1 MTIESDMVTLW
12 YHSRSHSAASKQF
25 SFLKNPKLLTQIF
38 MCFLFAT
45 KAELGYDTNIMRA
58 PDGHYIYKIP
68 QKDKKT
74 CRFYRTV
81 RPISQ
86 CRSNNITG
94 RMARIFVVQEVD
106 STSSTQYILKD
117 VWLDDEV
124 QTEREIQD
132 GIFSDIENFEST
144 DPMLEKVKSLLSGIL
159 SSKAYKKHFLE
170 IIDDFVGEKLKRVA
184 PNSART
190 PGLLKMPGLT
200 ATLQSFSKAL
210 SKASAPISTTGL
222 DRSSIGT
229 TFSADLNANAVESI
243 PHHSF
248 LPKKR
253 YRVVFKEV
261 CTTVGDLGT
270 LGEVVDVLNQVLT
283 PLQLLFCAGWVRRD
297 ISSGNVMAHRVD
309 NKWNVKLADLEYA
322 KKYPPSPGYEPS
334 DDPKTGTPFFMAHEI
349 LDLHQLHSNATKV
362 APPFDPDDI
371 FAFPVEVN
379 RPVPIHNFQHDLES
393 VWWILLYTITL
404 RVENSPSKAL
414 GYARTVFQNSNGLS
428 KARRDCFVDSIRAKL
443 NKVLLEDVRAF
454 GIPMEWM
461 RSRLHKGSVDR
472 EKDGLLREIGSYI
485 EIHSQFANFL
495 GRPHGL
501 LIIASES
508 STSQSASSIN
518 PGDIPAR
525 VNKRPLPDQ
534 DEDDDSKDHKGS
546 ANKNGLAA
554 RMRPASKRSKRDDGN
569 N

>member
-1 MTIESDMVTLW
+1 
-12 YHSRSHSAASKQF
+12 
-25 SFLKNPKLLTQIF
+25 
-38 MCFLFAT
+38 
-45 KAELGYDTNIMRA
+45 
-58 PDGHYIYKIP
+58 
-68 QKDKKT
+68 
-74 CRFYRTV
+74 
-81 RPISQ
+81 
-86 CRSNNITG
+86 
-94 RMARIFVVQEVD
+94 
-106 STSSTQYILKD
+106 
-117 VWLDDEV
+117 
-124 QTEREIQD
+124 
-132 GIFSDIENFEST
+132 
-144 DPMLEKVKSLLSGIL
+144 
-159 SSKAYKKHFLE
+159 
-170 IIDDFVGEKLKRVA
+170 
-184 PNSART
+184 
-190 PGLLKMPGLT
+190 
-200 ATLQSFSKAL
+200 
-210 SKASAPISTTGL
+210 
-222 DRSSIGT
+222 
-229 TFSADLNANAVESI
+229 
-243 PHHSF
+243 
-248 LPKKR
+248 
-253 YRVVFKEV
+253 
-261 CTTVGDLGT
+261 
-270 LGEVVDVLNQVLT
+270 
-283 PLQLLFCAGWVRRD
+283 
-297 ISSGNVMAHRVD
+297 
-309 NKWNVKLADLEYA
+309 
-322 KKYPPSPGYEPS
+322 
-334 DDPKTGTPFFMAHEI
+334 MAHEI

-461 RSRLHKGSVDR
+461 RSRLHKGYVDR

-495 GRPHGL
+495 GRLTGL
-501 LIIASES
+501 DANGRPPTWLQVPLTTHSPYQLIIASES
-508 STSQSASSIN
+508 PASQSASSIN

-525 VNKRPLPDQ
+525 VNKRPLPGQ